1 MSVGKECRIDGCSR
15 SARDDGATC
24 NSCRSR
30 SRRAARRQVTEHAD
44 YPKEVPE
51 GFHLRGISE
60 LRGADGEV
68 KLRWI
73 KSAADAETRML
84 QLRDAVLQIGEELPR
99 ADPAPAPA
107 TSDADL
113 LCVYPMGDPHIGMYS
128 WAAETGMDFDL
139 TIAERELV
147 SAVDRLVEMSP
158 AAEQALIINLGDFFH
173 ADSPENRTAR
183 SGHALDVDTRWPK
196 VLSVGI
202 RIMRRIIDRAL
213 VKHAS
218 VRVVNEIGNHD
229 DNSSVMLGLCL
240 AAYYELEPRVEID
253 TSPSK
258 FHWYEFGQNLIGIT
272 HGNGIKRD
280 QLPGIMACDQ
290 AVAWGRTDHRYWYC
304 GHVHHESVKE
314 YPGVVV
320 ESFRTL
326 AARDAWHA
334 ASGYRSDRDLRCD
347 VLHRRWGRVAR
358 SILGIRQIQALI
370 ADHAKDPG
378 TYDCGQCGS
387 SGVGFHACTGGDQ

>member
-1 MSVGKECRIDGCSR
+1 MAKTKTCRTDGCSKP
-15 SARDDGATC
+15 ARDDGATC
-24 NSCRSR
+24 EACRSR
-30 SRRAARRQVTEHAD
+30 ARRAARRQVNEHED

-99 ADPAPAPA
+99 ADPAPAPVN
-107 TSDADL
+107 SIADL
-113 LCVYPMGDPHIGMYS
+113 LCVYPMGDPHIGMYA
-128 WAAETGMDFDL
+128 WAAETGADFDL

-147 SAVDRLVEMSP
+147 SAVDRLVEAAP
-158 AAEQALIINLGDFFH
+158 PAEQALIINLGDFFH

-213 VKHAS
+213 EKHAS
-218 VRVVNEIGNHD
+218 VRVINEIGNHD
-229 DNSSVMLGLCL
+229 DNSSIMLGLCL
-240 AAYYELEPRVEID
+240 AAYYEREPRVDID

-258 FHWYEFGQNLIGIT
+258 FHWLEWGRNLIGVT
-272 HGNGIKRD
+272 HGNGLKRD
-280 QLPGIMACDQ
+280 ALPGIMAADQ
-290 AVAWGRTDHRYWYC
+290 AEAWGRTLYRYWYC
-304 GHVHHESVKE
+304 GHIHHESVKE
-314 YPGVVV
+314 FPGCIV

-326 AARDAWHA
+326 AARDSWHA

-347 VLHRRWGRVAR
+347 VLHREWGRVAR
-358 SILGIRQIQALI
+358 NILGIRQIQASI
-370 ADHAKDPG
+370 AN
-378 TYDCGQCGS
+378 
-387 SGVGFHACTGGDQ
+387 GVA